1 MANTKLSLEAKDCA
15 IKLAQAKDLAADIQI
30 DKSVLTGSEIERQ
43 RTATCHSIK
52 VSSESRV
59 TSIQNAAVQ
68 NEEDIRTLMSERI
81 DLADK
86 HLKVQ
91 IFNIDYE
98 NNERKKENHKQSEI
112 KVKTMIQKV
121 CVNKKVK
128 VHCCQPLLCASK
140 T

>member
-1 MANTKLSLEAKDCA
+1 MH
-15 IKLAQAKDLAADIQI
+15 I
-30 DKSVLTGSEIERQ
+30 
-43 RTATCHSIK
+43 IK
-52 VSSESRV
+52 VSSDIRAV
-59 TSIQNAAVQ
+59 SIQNAAVQ
-68 NEEDIRTLMSERI
+68 NEKDIMTLMSERI
-81 DLADK
+81 GLVDK

-91 IFNIDYE
+91 IFDIDYE